1 MSQRITAAT
10 TDSDQQIHLAVQ
22 LTWQHSPATE
32 MQQLRAYTSR
42 HGLVALCRSLL
53 IPASSCSSI
62 EQPPMFRSEFSAASP
77 TPFPAQGGGF
87 ACLALNYLLDRGL
100 SQPATQSPGPLAG
113 SRWQLHHPPRV
124 KRVIQLFMT
133 GGASPM
139 DTFDYKP
146 ELERLHGQLLGP
158 KEKPEG
164 FTAPAGAIMKSPFA
178 FARHGQSGRWVSS
191 VFPEQAKLVDEMAFL
206 MAMTTKTN
214 VHGPGTYMM
223 NSGFL
228 LPGFPCL
235 GAWVSYALGNL
246 SDDLPTFVVLP
257 DPRGLPYNQKGCFSS
272 GFLPAVHA
280 GTMIDAAASQ
290 PVPDLFPA
298 DEFDFAG
305 GQADEDGLALLQ
317 DLNQRHAQAHAGD
330 SRLDSR
336 IVSYELAAKM
346 QLSAPEA
353 FDLSRESMSVHRQYA
368 LDDPVTED
376 FGRRCLLARRLVER
390 GVRFVQV
397 WSGPQGATNNWDNHG
412 NIQTELPPMAASVDR
427 PIAGLLRDLKA
438 RGLDDDTLVIWTT
451 EFGRTPFA
459 QGSQGRDH
467 NGGSFV
473 SWLWGAGIKQGVAY
487 GASDDWGYQAVEN
500 KTWCYDL
507 HATILHLLG
516 IDHLRLTLR
525 HNGIDRRLT
534 DVHGQVIHDILA

>member
-1 MSQRITAAT
+1 M
-10 TDSDQQIHLAVQ
+10 
-22 LTWQHSPATE
+22 E
-32 MQQLRAYTSR
+32 MEIERTSR
-42 HGLVALCRSLL
+42 RHLLLQAGHG
-53 IPASSCSSI
+53 
-62 EQPPMFRSEFSAASP
+62 F
-77 TPFPAQGGGF
+77 GG
-87 ACLALNYLLDRGL
+87 LALADLLARESDVLAGPSWSHLDRV
-100 SQPATQSPGPLAG
+100 TQSPKAK
-113 SRWQLHHPPRV
+113 V
-124 KRVIQLFMT
+124 KRIIQLFMT

-146 ELERLHGQLLGP
+146 QLERLDGQMLGP

-164 FTAPAGAIMKSPFA
+164 FTAPAGAIMKSPFR

-228 LPGFPCL
+228 LPGFPCM
-235 GAWVSYALGNL
+235 GAWISYALGNL
-246 SDDLPTFVVLP
+246 VDNLPSFVVLP
-257 DPRGLPYNQKGCFSS
+257 DARGLPYNQKGCFSA
-272 GFLPAVHA
+272 GFLPSIHEGVVL
-280 GTMIDAAASQ
+280 DAATKNPIADLQ
-290 PVPDLFPA
+290 PDTSFS
-298 DEFDFAG
+298 FAG
-305 GQADEDGLALLQ
+305 ASSDADGLALLQ
-317 DLNQRHAQAHAGD
+317 AINRRHARHHAGD
-330 SRLDSR
+330 SRLDAR
-336 IVSYELAAKM
+336 IGSYELAAKM

-353 FDLSRESMSVHRQYA
+353 FAIDQETQATQYA
-368 LDDPVTED
+368 YGLNRPATSD

-397 WSGPQGATNNWDNHG
+397 WSGPQGAVNNWDNHG
-412 NIQTELPPMAASVDR
+412 NILTELPPMAESVDL

-459 QGSQGRDH
+459 QGSLGRDH

-473 SWLWGAGIKQGVAY
+473 TWLWGAGIRPGVSY
-487 GASDDWGYQAVEN
+487 GASDDWGYQAVEG

-516 IDHLRLTLR
+516 IDHKKLTVR
-525 HNGIDRRLT
+525 QNGIDRRLT
-534 DVHGQVIHDILA
+534 DVHGHVIDAVLG